1 MIAMI
6 AIVVLKYFFCSDYK
20 PPSEINP
27 FVYKP
32 SKNMLKALT
41 KTYKRQFTYSSV

>member
-6 AIVVLKYFFCSDYK
+6 AIVVLKCFFYSDYK

-27 FVYKP
+27 FVYKA
-32 SKNMLKALT
+32 SLKHR
-41 KTYKRQFTYSSV
+41 KIPYKEV

>member
-6 AIVVLKYFFCSDYK
+6 AIVVLKCFSYSDYK

-32 SKNMLKALT
+32 SKNVLKALT
-41 KTYKRQFTYSSV
+41 KKYKRQFKYSSV